1 MSKDD
6 NVAKKPNLLPYGSNV
21 GAPSIKPTDISSWKD
36 EKVVT
41 TNHYFSSRYDEIKKD
56 YLKLM
61 EEYEWNTLVYN
72 AEFRFKPVMGKIY
85 FLYSFLTSLQ
95 SISSKSLSHFNI
107 LEKNCD
113 LSNLLNLSFVFND
126 GKFSSNHSTD

>member
-72 AEFRFKPVMGKIY
+72 AEFRFKPVMGKVY
-85 FLYSFLTSLQ
+85 FLYQ
-95 SISSKSLSHFNI
+95 K
-107 LEKNCD
+107 D
-113 LSNLLNLSFVFND
+113 D
-126 GKFSSNHSTD
+126 GKLFLSLIEPDEWDKIFIGAFKLISDNRWERTEYARDH

>member
-1 MSKDD
+1 MSKED

-36 EKVVT
+36 EKVIT

-85 FLYSFLTSLQ
+85 FLYQ
-95 SISSKSLSHFNI
+95 K
-107 LEKNCD
+107 D
-113 LSNLLNLSFVFND
+113 D
-126 GKFSSNHSTD
+126 GKLFLSLIEPNEWDKIFIGAFKLISDNRWEKTDYDRR

>member
-21 GAPSIKPTDISSWKD
+21 GAPSIKPTDISSWK
-36 EKVVT
+36 EQKVVT

-72 AEFRFKPVMGKIY
+72 AEFRFKPVMGKVY
-85 FLYSFLTSLQ
+85 FLYQ
-95 SISSKSLSHFNI
+95 K
-107 LEKNCD
+107 D
-113 LSNLLNLSFVFND
+113 D
-126 GKFSSNHSTD
+126 GKLFLSLIEPNEWDKIFIGAFKLISDNRWEKIDYVK

>member
-1 MSKDD
+1 M
-6 NVAKKPNLLPYGSNV
+6 KKPNLLPYGSNV

-36 EKVVT
+36 EKVIT

-72 AEFRFKPVMGKIY
+72 SEFRFKPIMGKVY
-85 FLYSFLTSLQ
+85 FLYQ
-95 SISSKSLSHFNI
+95 K
-107 LEKNCD
+107 D
-113 LSNLLNLSFVFND
+113 D
-126 GKFSSNHSTD
+126 GKLFLSLIEPNEWDKIFIGAFKLISDNRWEKTDYDRR

>member
-72 AEFRFKPVMGKIY
+72 AEFRFKPVMGKVY
-85 FLYSFLTSLQ
+85 FLYQT
-95 SISSKSLSHFNI
+95 
-107 LEKNCD
+107 D
-113 LSNLLNLSFVFND
+113 D
-126 GKFSSNHSTD
+126 GKLFLSLIEPNEWDKIFIGAFKLISDNRWEKIDYDKR

>member
-85 FLYSFLTSLQ
+85 FLYQKDDGNLFLSLIEPNEWDKIFIGAFKL
-95 SISSKSLSHFNI
+95 ISDNRW
-107 LEKNCD
+107 EKI
-113 LSNLLNLSFVFND
+113 
-126 GKFSSNHSTD
+126 NHDR

>member
-72 AEFRFKPVMGKIY
+72 AEFRFKPVMGKVY
-85 FLYSFLTSLQ
+85 FLYQTDDEKLFLSLIEPNEWDKIFIGAFKL
-95 SISSKSLSHFNI
+95 ISDNRW
-107 LEKNCD
+107 EK
-113 LSNLLNLSFVFND
+113 
-126 GKFSSNHSTD
+126 TDYDKR

>member
-21 GAPSIKPTDISSWKD
+21 GAPSIKPTDISSWK
-36 EKVVT
+36 EQKVVT
-41 TNHYFSSRYDEIKKD
+41 TNHYFSSRFDEIKKD

-72 AEFRFKPVMGKIY
+72 AEFRFKPVMGKVY
-85 FLYSFLTSLQ
+85 FLYQ
-95 SISSKSLSHFNI
+95 K
-107 LEKNCD
+107 D
-113 LSNLLNLSFVFND
+113 D
-126 GKFSSNHSTD
+126 GKLFLSLIEPNEWDKIFIGAFKLISDNRWEKTDYGRR

>member
-21 GAPSIKPTDISSWKD
+21 GAPSIKPTDISSWK
-36 EKVVT
+36 EQKVVT
-41 TNHYFSSRYDEIKKD
+41 TNHYFSSRFDEIKKD

-72 AEFRFKPVMGKIY
+72 AEFKFKPVMGKVY
-85 FLYSFLTSLQ
+85 FLYQ
-95 SISSKSLSHFNI
+95 K
-107 LEKNCD
+107 D
-113 LSNLLNLSFVFND
+113 D
-126 GKFSSNHSTD
+126 GKLFLSLIEPDEWDKIFIGAFKLISDNRWEKTDYDRR

>member
-72 AEFRFKPVMGKIY
+72 AEFRFKPVMGKVY
-85 FLYSFLTSLQ
+85 FLYQT
-95 SISSKSLSHFNI
+95 
-107 LEKNCD
+107 D
-113 LSNLLNLSFVFND
+113 D
-126 GKFSSNHSTD
+126 GKLFLSLIEPNEWDKIFIGAFKLISDNRWEKTDYDKR

>member
-1 MSKDD
+1 MSKED

-72 AEFRFKPVMGKIY
+72 AEFRFKPVMGKVY
-85 FLYSFLTSLQ
+85 FLYQ
-95 SISSKSLSHFNI
+95 K
-107 LEKNCD
+107 D
-113 LSNLLNLSFVFND
+113 D
-126 GKFSSNHSTD
+126 GKLFLSLIEPNEWDKIFIGAFKLISDNRWEKTDYDRR

>member
-41 TNHYFSSRYDEIKKD
+41 TNHYFSSRFDEIKKD

-72 AEFRFKPVMGKIY
+72 AEFKFKPVMGKVY
-85 FLYSFLTSLQ
+85 FLYQ
-95 SISSKSLSHFNI
+95 K
-107 LEKNCD
+107 D
-113 LSNLLNLSFVFND
+113 D
-126 GKFSSNHSTD
+126 GKLFLSLIEPNEWDKIFIGAFKLISDNRWEKTDYDRR

>member
-72 AEFRFKPVMGKIY
+72 AEFRFKPVMGKVY
-85 FLYSFLTSLQ
+85 FLYQT
-95 SISSKSLSHFNI
+95 
-107 LEKNCD
+107 D
-113 LSNLLNLSFVFND
+113 D
-126 GKFSSNHSTD
+126 GKLFLSLIEPNEWDKIFIGAFKLISDNRWEKINHDR

>member
-1 MSKDD
+1 MLKDD
-6 NVAKKPNLLPYGSNV
+6 KDAKKPNILPYGSNV

-85 FLYSFLTSLQ
+85 FLYQ
-95 SISSKSLSHFNI
+95 K
-107 LEKNCD
+107 D
-113 LSNLLNLSFVFND
+113 D
-126 GKFSSNHSTD
+126 GKLFLSLIEPNEWDKIFIGAFKLISDNRWEKTDYGRR

>member
-72 AEFRFKPVMGKIY
+72 AEFRFKPVMGKVY
-85 FLYSFLTSLQ
+85 FLYQ
-95 SISSKSLSHFNI
+95 K
-107 LEKNCD
+107 D
-113 LSNLLNLSFVFND
+113 D
-126 GKFSSNHSTD
+126 GKLFLSLIEPNEWDKIFIGAFKLISDNRWEKTDYERR

>member
-21 GAPSIKPTDISSWKD
+21 GAPSIKPTDISSWK
-36 EKVVT
+36 EQKVVT
-41 TNHYFSSRYDEIKKD
+41 TNHYFSSRFDEIKKD

-72 AEFRFKPVMGKIY
+72 AEFKFKPVMGKVY
-85 FLYSFLTSLQ
+85 FLYQ
-95 SISSKSLSHFNI
+95 K
-107 LEKNCD
+107 D
-113 LSNLLNLSFVFND
+113 D
-126 GKFSSNHSTD
+126 GKLFLSLIEPNEWDKIFIGAFKLISDNRWEKTDYDRR

>member
-72 AEFRFKPVMGKIY
+72 AEFRFKPVMGKVY
-85 FLYSFLTSLQ
+85 FLYQ
-95 SISSKSLSHFNI
+95 K
-107 LEKNCD
+107 D
-113 LSNLLNLSFVFND
+113 D
-126 GKFSSNHSTD
+126 GKLFLSLIEPNEWDKIFIGAFKLISDNRWEKIDYVK

>member
-36 EKVVT
+36 EKVIT

-72 AEFRFKPVMGKIY
+72 AEFRFKPVMGKVY
-85 FLYSFLTSLQ
+85 FLYQ
-95 SISSKSLSHFNI
+95 K
-107 LEKNCD
+107 D
-113 LSNLLNLSFVFND
+113 D
-126 GKFSSNHSTD
+126 GKLFLSLIEPNEWDKIFIGAFKLISDNRWEKIDYVK

>member
-21 GAPSIKPTDISSWKD
+21 GAPSIKPTDISSWK
-36 EKVVT
+36 EQKVVT

-72 AEFRFKPVMGKIY
+72 SEFKFKPVMGKVY
-85 FLYSFLTSLQ
+85 FLYQ
-95 SISSKSLSHFNI
+95 K
-107 LEKNCD
+107 D
-113 LSNLLNLSFVFND
+113 D
-126 GKFSSNHSTD
+126 GKLFLSLIEPNEWDKIFIGAFKLISDNRWEKTEYGRQ

>member
-72 AEFRFKPVMGKIY
+72 AEFRFKPVMGKVY
-85 FLYSFLTSLQ
+85 FLYQ
-95 SISSKSLSHFNI
+95 K
-107 LEKNCD
+107 D
-113 LSNLLNLSFVFND
+113 D
-126 GKFSSNHSTD
+126 GKLFLSLIEPNEWDKIFIGAFKLISDNRWEKTDYDKR

>member
-1 MSKDD
+1 MSKDE

-72 AEFRFKPVMGKIY
+72 AEFRFKPVMGKVY
-85 FLYSFLTSLQ
+85 FLYQ
-95 SISSKSLSHFNI
+95 K
-107 LEKNCD
+107 D
-113 LSNLLNLSFVFND
+113 D
-126 GKFSSNHSTD
+126 GKLFLSLIEPNEWDKIFIGAFKLISDNRWEKINHDR

>member
-1 MSKDD
+1 MK
-6 NVAKKPNLLPYGSNV
+6 KKPNLLPYGSNV

-85 FLYSFLTSLQ
+85 FLYQ
-95 SISSKSLSHFNI
+95 K
-107 LEKNCD
+107 D
-113 LSNLLNLSFVFND
+113 D
-126 GKFSSNHSTD
+126 GKLFLSLIEPNEWDKIFIGAFKLISDNRWEKTDYDRR

>member
-21 GAPSIKPTDISSWKD
+21 GAPSIKPTDISSWK
-36 EKVVT
+36 EQKVVT
-41 TNHYFSSRYDEIKKD
+41 TNHYFSSRFDEIKKD

-72 AEFRFKPVMGKIY
+72 AEFKFKPVMGKVY
-85 FLYSFLTSLQ
+85 FLYQ
-95 SISSKSLSHFNI
+95 K
-107 LEKNCD
+107 D
-113 LSNLLNLSFVFND
+113 D
-126 GKFSSNHSTD
+126 GKLFLSLIEPNEWDKIFIGAFKLISDNRWEKTDYDSR

>member
-72 AEFRFKPVMGKIY
+72 AEFRFKPVMGKVY
-85 FLYSFLTSLQ
+85 FLYQ
-95 SISSKSLSHFNI
+95 K
-107 LEKNCD
+107 D
-113 LSNLLNLSFVFND
+113 D
-126 GKFSSNHSTD
+126 GKLFLSLIEPNEWYKIFIGAFKLISDNRWEKINHDR

>member
-21 GAPSIKPTDISSWKD
+21 GAPSIKPTDISSWK
-36 EKVVT
+36 EQKVVT
-41 TNHYFSSRYDEIKKD
+41 TNHYFSSRFDEIKKD

-72 AEFRFKPVMGKIY
+72 AEFRFKPVMGKVY
-85 FLYSFLTSLQ
+85 FLYQ
-95 SISSKSLSHFNI
+95 K
-107 LEKNCD
+107 D
-113 LSNLLNLSFVFND
+113 D
-126 GKFSSNHSTD
+126 GKLFLSLIEPNEWDKIFIGAFKLISDNRWEKINHDR

>member
-21 GAPSIKPTDISSWKD
+21 GAPSIKPTDISSWK
-36 EKVVT
+36 EQKVVT

-72 AEFRFKPVMGKIY
+72 AEFRFKPVMGKVY
-85 FLYSFLTSLQ
+85 FLYQ
-95 SISSKSLSHFNI
+95 K
-107 LEKNCD
+107 D
-113 LSNLLNLSFVFND
+113 D
-126 GKFSSNHSTD
+126 GKLFLSLIEPNEWDKIFIGAFKLISDNRWEKINHDR

>member
-21 GAPSIKPTDISSWKD
+21 GAPSIKPTDISSWK
-36 EKVVT
+36 EQKVVT
-41 TNHYFSSRYDEIKKD
+41 TNHYFSSRFDEIKKD

-72 AEFRFKPVMGKIY
+72 AEFRFKPVMGKVY
-85 FLYSFLTSLQ
+85 FLYQ
-95 SISSKSLSHFNI
+95 K
-107 LEKNCD
+107 D
-113 LSNLLNLSFVFND
+113 D
-126 GKFSSNHSTD
+126 GKLFLSLIEPDEWDKIFIGAFKLISDNRWEKTDYDKR

>member
-21 GAPSIKPTDISSWKD
+21 GAPSIKPTDISSWK
-36 EKVVT
+36 EQKVVT
-41 TNHYFSSRYDEIKKD
+41 TNHYFSSRFDEIKKD

-72 AEFRFKPVMGKIY
+72 AEFKFKPVMGKVY
-85 FLYSFLTSLQ
+85 FLYQ
-95 SISSKSLSHFNI
+95 K
-107 LEKNCD
+107 D
-113 LSNLLNLSFVFND
+113 D
-126 GKFSSNHSTD
+126 GKLFLSLIEPNEWDKIFIGAFKLISDNRWEKINHDR

>member
-6 NVAKKPNLLPYGSNV
+6 NVEKKPNLLPYGSNV

-41 TNHYFSSRYDEIKKD
+41 TNHYFSSRFDEIKKD

-85 FLYSFLTSLQ
+85 FLYQ
-95 SISSKSLSHFNI
+95 K
-107 LEKNCD
+107 D
-113 LSNLLNLSFVFND
+113 D
-126 GKFSSNHSTD
+126 GKLFLSLIEPNEWDKIFIGAFKLISDNRWEKTDYDRR

>member
-1 MSKDD
+1 MK
-6 NVAKKPNLLPYGSNV
+6 KKPNILPYGSNV

-36 EKVVT
+36 EKVIT

-72 AEFRFKPVMGKIY
+72 SEFRFKPIMGKVY
-85 FLYSFLTSLQ
+85 FLYQ
-95 SISSKSLSHFNI
+95 K
-107 LEKNCD
+107 D
-113 LSNLLNLSFVFND
+113 D
-126 GKFSSNHSTD
+126 GKLFLSLIEPNEWDKIFIGAFKLISDNRWEKTDYDKR

>member
-61 EEYEWNTLVYN
+61 IEYEWNTLVYN
-72 AEFRFKPVMGKIY
+72 AEFRFKPVMGKVY
-85 FLYSFLTSLQ
+85 FLYQ
-95 SISSKSLSHFNI
+95 K
-107 LEKNCD
+107 D
-113 LSNLLNLSFVFND
+113 D
-126 GKFSSNHSTD
+126 GKLFLSLIEPNEWDKIFIGAFKLISDNRWEKINHDR

>member
-1 MSKDD
+1 M
-6 NVAKKPNLLPYGSNV
+6 KKPNLLPYGSNV

-72 AEFRFKPVMGKIY
+72 AEFRFKPVMGKVY
-85 FLYSFLTSLQ
+85 FLYQ
-95 SISSKSLSHFNI
+95 K
-107 LEKNCD
+107 D
-113 LSNLLNLSFVFND
+113 D
-126 GKFSSNHSTD
+126 GKLFLSLIEPDEWDKIFIGAFKLISDNRWEKTDYDKR

>member
-72 AEFRFKPVMGKIY
+72 AEFRFKPVIGKVY
-85 FLYSFLTSLQ
+85 FLYQ
-95 SISSKSLSHFNI
+95 K
-107 LEKNCD
+107 D
-113 LSNLLNLSFVFND
+113 D
-126 GKFSSNHSTD
+126 GKLFLSLIEPNEWDKIFIGAFKLISDNRWEKTDYDRR